1 MGLKEREEPDA
12 LLVEVLLVTLLLT
25 VETVDIG
32 VNVELTVKTAVDV
45 VVLLAETELD
55 ASTVIVEVT
64 VWLL

>member
-1 MGLKEREEPDA
+1 MIG
-12 LLVEVLLVTLLLT
+12 VLLVTPLLT
-25 VETVDIG
+25 VETVDTG
-32 VNVELTVKTAVDV
+32 VKVDVTVETAVDV

>member
-1 MGLKEREEPDA
+1 MN
-12 LLVEVLLVTLLLT
+12 EVLFVTLLLT

-45 VVLLAETELD
+45 VVLFAETELD

>member
-1 MGLKEREEPDA
+1 VGLKEREEPNA

-32 VNVELTVKTAVDV
+32 VNVEVTVKTAVDV
-45 VVLLAETELD
+45 VVLFAEIELD

-64 VWLL
+64 LWLL

>member
-1 MGLKEREEPDA
+1 VGLKEREEPNA

>member
-1 MGLKEREEPDA
+1 VGLKEREEPDA